1 MAENKTKPTWLSVPE
16 FIESIDDPVKQRDCK
31 TLVQLMS
38 ELTGAPPVM
47 WGDAIVGFGNY
58 RYKYASGREGDW
70 FQVGFSPRKL
80 SLSIYVVGYLEQ
92 YPEMLKDLGKHKHGK
107 GCLYVNKLEDIDMG
121 VLRTLIETSIRRLKV
136 NQPD

>member
-1 MAENKTKPTWLSVPE
+1 
-16 FIESIDDPVKQRDCK
+16 
-31 TLVQLMS
+31 
-38 ELTGAPPVM
+38 M

-121 VLRTLIETSIRRLKV
+121 VLRTLIETSIRRLKD